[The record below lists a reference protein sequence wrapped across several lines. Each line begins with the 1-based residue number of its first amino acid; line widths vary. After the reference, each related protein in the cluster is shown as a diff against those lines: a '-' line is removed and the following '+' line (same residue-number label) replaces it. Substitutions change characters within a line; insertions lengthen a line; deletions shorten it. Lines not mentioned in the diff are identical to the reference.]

1 VNLFKHRG
9 NTECKT
15 IKTIMIQKNKFKKT
29 SSFLLCY
36 FQCSRGDSKYPQV
49 EDARC
54 NIEIDDT
61 SLASAAAISRA
72 TDEFVA
78 QNPALIGEIAVL
90 LTDAVGS
97 DAMIGAG
104 KAQKTGVAAPLH
116 VLILDMRLESV
127 RGRSSGSNGS
137 MAALLLELLQERI
150 SYTLHSFSTQC
161 SDQPGEP
168 ESEQDSASLRMR
180 VVNTLLHSTAR
191 LVHFECDLLPSGGDL
206 VLQWVLEE
214 VVLHDDAVRQL
225 VLSSTSHHHLVDS
238 KSLADTSALGQ
249 GHSADTH
256 SADTSW
262 PHAHQLS
269 HGSECDTSG
278 EREGKGEEE
287 DFGPLGEEEDF
298 GPWVDHSPHP
308 RCCQIQE
315 GTLIFLFYFAH
326 KTNLKYRIF
335 V

>member
-1 VNLFKHRG
+1 
-9 NTECKT
+9 
-15 IKTIMIQKNKFKKT
+15 
-29 SSFLLCY
+29 
-36 FQCSRGDSKYPQV
+36 
-49 EDARC
+49 
-54 NIEIDDT
+54 
-61 SLASAAAISRA
+61 
-72 TDEFVA
+72 
-78 QNPALIGEIAVL
+78 
-90 LTDAVGS
+90 
-97 DAMIGAG
+97 
-104 KAQKTGVAAPLH
+104 
-116 VLILDMRLESV
+116 
-127 RGRSSGSNGS
+127 

-150 SYTLHSFSTQC
+150 SYTLHSFSTQR

-168 ESEQDSASLRMR
+168 ESEQDLRMR

-249 GHSADTH
+249 GHSADTY
-256 SADTSW
+256 SANSSW

-269 HGSECDTSG
+269 HGTECDTSG
-278 EREGKGEEE
+278 EREGNGEEE

-298 GPWVDHSPHP
+298 GPWVDHSPNP

-315 GTLIFLFYFAH
+315 GTLIFLFYFAR
-326 KTNLKYRIF
+326 KTNLKYIIF

>member
-1 VNLFKHRG
+1 
-9 NTECKT
+9 
-15 IKTIMIQKNKFKKT
+15 M
-29 SSFLLCY
+29 
-36 FQCSRGDSKYPQV
+36 

-78 QNPALIGEIAVL
+78 QNPALIGEIAAL

-97 DAMIGAG
+97 DAMFGAG
-104 KAQKTGVAAPLH
+104 KTRKTGFAAPLH
-116 VLILDMRLESV
+116 VLILDMRLD
-127 RGRSSGSNGS
+127 RGCGCSSGSNGS
-137 MAALLLELLQERI
+137 MAALLLQERI
-150 SYTLHSFSTQC
+150 SYTLHSFSTQR

-180 VVNTLLHSTAR
+180 VVNALLHSTAR

-206 VLQWVLEE
+206 VLQWVLEQ

-238 KSLADTSALGQ
+238 KNQADTSAPGQ
-249 GHSADTH
+249 GH

-262 PHAHQLS
+262 PHAHPLS
-269 HGSECDTSG
+269 HGSECGTSRD
-278 EREGKGEEE
+278 RESK
-287 DFGPLGEEEDF
+287 GEEEDF

-308 RCCQIQE
+308 RCCPIQE
-315 GTLIFLFYFAH
+315 GTLIFYS
-326 KTNLKYRIF
+326 IF
-335 V
+335 FLPEKQI

>member
-1 VNLFKHRG
+1 
-9 NTECKT
+9 
-15 IKTIMIQKNKFKKT
+15 M
-29 SSFLLCY
+29 
-36 FQCSRGDSKYPQV
+36 

-78 QNPALIGEIAVL
+78 QNPALIGEIAAL

-104 KAQKTGVAAPLH
+104 KARKTGVAAPLH
-116 VLILDMRLESV
+116 VLILDMRLESG
-127 RGRSSGSNGS
+127 RCRSSGSNGS
-137 MAALLLELLQERI
+137 MTALLLELLQERI
-150 SYTLHSFSTQC
+150 SYTLHSFSTQR

-168 ESEQDSASLRMR
+168 ESEQDLRMR

-206 VLQWVLEE
+206 VLQWVLEK

-238 KSLADTSALGQ
+238 KSLADTRALGQ
-249 GHSADTH
+249 GHSADTY
-256 SADTSW
+256 SANSSW

-269 HGSECDTSG
+269 HGTECDTSG
-278 EREGKGEEE
+278 EREGNGEEK

-298 GPWVDHSPHP
+298 GPWVDHSPNP

-315 GTLIFLFYFAH
+315 GTLIFLFYFAR
-326 KTNLKYRIF
+326 KTNLKYIIF